1 MQKLITKIIWLM
13 ICITNSLVV
22 YSQTTT
28 IDYLA
33 SGLSTMACNVFN
45 PAVTINSVSH
55 SSYAG
60 GVLFN
65 TTNGIYLSTSP
76 QNNPQNG
83 TAYVINYNFIPGN
96 KYDIKITALG
106 DATLLLKTSVI
117 PNFNLFPTNGK
128 ALCPADANVASY
140 SVVGYGDLSTNTT
153 TTSAVYTIPQFT
165 IPGSTVYPYLI
176 IWATGG
182 RTDRA
187 LDGLSISK
195 IIIIKTPPPPSF
207 TVSPT
212 SVTKTCGTPLT
223 QTFTATGTNIPQGA
237 TVSYLWNLGSA
248 SNGWLYNSAAAPQ
261 NITTTAN
268 TLSLTAA
275 ACGIAPGNNITV
287 TATVDGTN
295 YNAGTVMVSTPAF
308 SINGPATIC
317 SGGTSPTYSIA
328 SLGCSPTVSWSASP
342 LGIVNIA
349 SPNSPFTT
357 ISYTS
362 SGTVTLTANYT
373 SACGNGTLTQ
383 TIAVGNPLP
392 IGTSSISSNCS
403 SNFFNYLNT
412 SLSKICSAGSSIG
425 FSYNIADSRYSNF
438 VWTAISVPSGATWF
452 GNGANLSMTVN
463 APTSPG
469 SNAETIALMA
479 TGPCGA
485 YNVNFTSTAV
495 YAGGGFTVAPNPS
508 RDYVTVSGNNQTLS
522 KGGSQNLIYAIK
534 ITDRFGAIRKSF
546 EYKPGIT
553 SIRISFP
560 ELSSG
565 LYLISVF
572 DGKKWTSQPLII
584 QK

>member
-1 MQKLITKIIWLM
+1 MQNLITKIIWLM
-13 ICITNSLVV
+13 ICITSSLVV

-33 SGLSTMACNVFN
+33 SGLSTTACNVFN
-45 PAVTINSVSH
+45 PAVTINGVSH

-60 GVLFN
+60 GVIFN
-65 TTNGIYLSTSP
+65 TTNGIYLATKP

-106 DATLLLKTSVI
+106 DPTLLLKTSVI
-117 PNFNLFPTNGK
+117 PDFSAFPTNGNT
-128 ALCPADANVASY
+128 LCPADANVGSY
-140 SVVGYGDLSTNTT
+140 GTVGYGQSSNPTAA
-153 TTSAVYTIPQFT
+153 TSAVYTVPQFT
-165 IPGSTVYPYLI
+165 ITGSTVYPYLI
-176 IWATGG
+176 IWASGG
-182 RTDRA
+182 RTNRA

-195 IIIIKTPPPPSF
+195 VVITKTPPISF
-207 TVSPT
+207 TLSPT
-212 SVTKTCGTPLT
+212 SVSKTCGTALT

-248 SNGWLYNSAAAPQ
+248 SNNWLYNSAAAPQ
-261 NITTTAN
+261 TITTTAN

-275 ACGIAPGNNITV
+275 ACGLAPGNNITV
-287 TATVDGTN
+287 TATVNGTN
-295 YNAGTVMVSTPAF
+295 YNAGTVMVSSPAF
-308 SINGPATIC
+308 SINGPSVIC
-317 SGGTSPTYSIA
+317 SGGTPPNYSIA

-342 LGIVNIA
+342 LNIVNIA
-349 SPNSPFTT
+349 TPNSPTT
-357 ISYTS
+357 DVSYGN
-362 SGTVTLTANYT
+362 SGTVTLNANYT
-373 SACGNGTLTQ
+373 SACGNGTLTKS
-383 TIAVGNPLP
+383 ISVGNSMPT
-392 IGTSSISSNCS
+392 GTSSISSNCN

-425 FSYNIADSRYSNF
+425 FNYNITDPNYTNF
-438 VWTAISVPSGATWF
+438 VWTAVSVPSGASWY
-452 GNGANLSMTVN
+452 GNGGSLSMSVTT
-463 APTSPG
+463 PTSPG
-469 SNAETIALMA
+469 SNSETIALSA
-479 TGPCGA
+479 TGPCGT
-485 YNVNFTSTAV
+485 YNVNFTSSAV

-508 RDYVTVSGNNQTLS
+508 RDYVIVSRDNQTLS
-522 KGGSQNLIYAIK
+522 KGGSQNLIYVIK
-534 ITDRFGAIRKSF
+534 ITDRFGTVRKSF

-572 DGKKWTSQPLII
+572 DGKKWMSKPLII